1 MIIGIG
7 CDIIKVERIQN
18 AITKNSCFC
27 EKLFTPAEIEYCSR
41 KANSAQSFAARFAAK
56 EAVMKALGTGWDG
69 KVNWLDI
76 EVINSAS
83 GSPSIKLTGGAK
95 EMADELKVKN
105 ICLSL
110 AHEKDFALAYI
121 ILEGE

>member
-18 AITKNSCFC
+18 AITKNSRFC

-83 GSPSIKLTGGAK
+83 GAPSIKLTGGAK

>member
-18 AITKNSCFC
+18 AITKKSCFC

-83 GSPSIKLTGGAK
+83 GAPSIKLTGGAK

-105 ICLSL
+105 IFLSL

>member
-18 AITKNSCFC
+18 AITKNSLFC

-76 EVINSAS
+76 EIINSAT
-83 GSPSIKLTGGAK
+83 GSPSIKLTGGAQ
-95 EMADELKVKN
+95 EVADKLKVKN

-110 AHEKDFALAYI
+110 AHEKDYALAYV